1 MKKLPP
7 KKAKFVELLAE
18 GKSPQEAGRRLG
30 LSVST
35 AWRWA
40 NEPEVKARLAELQS
54 ERLKQ
59 AHGRLL
65 KATETTIE
73 TLERLCHH
81 KSGYVSVQAAKAILD
96 LALKLSETL
105 ELQGRIEA
113 LERKLEE
120 LEALHDKKPNPEPR
134 EEG

>member
-18 GKSPQEAGRRLG
+18 GKSPQEAGRELG
-30 LSVST
+30 LSVTT
-35 AWRWA
+35 AWRWS
-40 NEPEVKARLAELQS
+40 NEPEIKARLSELQQ
-54 ERLKQ
+54 ERLKR

-65 KATETTIE
+65 KATETAIE

-81 KSGYVSVQAAKAILD
+81 KSGYVAVQSARAILD

-105 ELQGRIEA
+105 DLQGRIEA

-120 LEALHDKKPNPEPR
+120 LEASHAKGQASTVG
-134 EEG
+134 EES